1 MPGHRR
7 LHVCHSP
14 IPSSSR
20 WFSLLLVFLFSLTT
34 IAGTAFAGETDTAPS
49 PPPAA
54 VPAPGAASPLPE
66 AVTVDPNVDAAYEAS
81 WEDKV
86 VSLPIKGVII
96 GKPFSDLPE
105 RVIRALDKADADGAM
120 LVVLEIDS
128 PGGEVGTCDTL
139 SKRIFEAKTP
149 VVSLVLHKAVS
160 GGAMVAS
167 AGREIVMTRA
177 ARIGDIQPMQMSATG
192 NAPGMDERTAEK
204 IEVDIRTIMKVYA
217 EHFGRPARVME
228 GMVSRSGSVYQV
240 AYRSGDVEYM
250 TGHDLEVL
258 EKNIDLGRD
267 RRRIANTKL
276 VKPDGRLLELSAG
289 EAVEYGVASE
299 VVESREAFF
308 LERGITDDMVVAP
321 TVPTGEFDLKKLLP
335 KFDDLGLPVW
345 VVVLLGLFHKQCMRS
360 VVTEYQAPGSGI
372 PLAIGVIGFVC
383 FFTTLLMHDR
393 GSPLGIA
400 VFLIGVALL
409 VVEIMVL
416 PGFGIAGIGGI
427 IAILAGMLL
436 AFTPDWSSDYMRQ
449 FMWQEVGAFTLLIF
463 VGLIGA
469 IGAILLISQYG
480 ERLPYFGRFF
490 LTNSQP
496 AGDNPNPDAVRAEP
510 HESARLR
517 YQSLRGRTG
526 VAESMLRPA
535 GKVRLDSGELLDVM
549 TDGVYV
555 EAGTRVTVTEAAPN
569 RIIVAVVR

>member
-1 MPGHRR
+1 M
-7 LHVCHSP
+7 
-14 IPSSSR
+14 
-20 WFSLLLVFLFSLTT
+20 
-34 IAGTAFAGETDTAPS
+34 FAGETGSSSDPA
-49 PPPAA
+49 PAA
-54 VPAPGAASPLPE
+54 VPAPGASSPLPE
-66 AVTVDPNVDAAYEAS
+66 AVTIDPNADAAYEAS

-86 VSLPIKGVII
+86 VSIPIKGVII

-139 SKRIFEAKTP
+139 SKRIFESKTP

-192 NAPGMDERTAEK
+192 NSPGMDDRTAEK

-217 EHFGRPARVME
+217 EHFGRPVKVME
-228 GMVSRSGSVYQV
+228 GMVSRSGSIYQV
-240 AYRSGDVEYM
+240 AYRSGDIEYM

-276 VKPDGRLLELSAG
+276 IKPDGRLLELSAG

-299 VVESREAFF
+299 VVESRAAFF
-308 LERGITDDMVVAP
+308 LERGITDDMVVTP
-321 TVPTGEFDLKKLLP
+321 IVPTGEFDLKKLLP

-345 VVVLLGLFHKQCMRS
+345 VVVLLGLFLIVGIAG

-372 PLAIGVIGFVC
+372 PLAIGIIGFVC

-409 VVEIMVL
+409 VVEIMIL

-427 IAILAGMLL
+427 VAVLAGMLL

-463 VGLIGA
+463 LGLLGA
-469 IGAILLISQYG
+469 VAAILIISQYG
-480 ERLPYFGRFF
+480 ERLPYLGRFF

-496 AGDNPNPDAVRAEP
+496 AGDNPNPDAVIPEA

-517 YQSLRGRTG
+517 FQSLRGRTG

-569 RIIVAVVR
+569 RIIVAVAR